1 MTDHFARSNS
11 AATSPKAARV
21 AELHRLCDEDYA
33 KGKQQR
39 ATAGPAPAY
48 NPLAVT
54 DRSQT
59 TVKPSNLDIAISVAQ
74 QLLDSD
80 QVLSLRE
87 ALRLLLRA
95 LGAEPAQAPAGRC
108 PAALPDDPTPCDG
121 SPIVTVIDR
130 RNAGVDACER
140 HGVRLLTLLNGS
152 YVISLPDAPA
162 GTAAR
167 VFRAADGP
175 HGGGQ

>member
-1 MTDHFARSNS
+1 MTDHSARPSS
-11 AATSPKAARV
+11 AASSPRADRIAA
-21 AELHRLCDEDYA
+21 LHRLCAEDYA

-39 ATAGPAPAY
+39 AAARPAPAY
-48 NPLAVT
+48 TPLAVT

-59 TVKPSNLDIAISVAQ
+59 TVEPSSLDVAISVAQ

-95 LGAEPAQAPAGRC
+95 LGAEPAQAPVGRC

-121 SPIVTVIDR
+121 SPVVTVLDR
-130 RNAGVDACER
+130 RNAGIDACER

-152 YVISLPDAPA
+152 YVIGLAHAPA
-162 GTAAR
+162 GTACR
-167 VFRAADGP
+167 IFKAA
-175 HGGGQ
+175 GGAGQ